1 MSFGV
6 RLRHAARTVHHQA
19 RRGAAAAARAAS
31 TVASAADRVH
41 SVARPIYNVA
51 KPLLNA
57 SGYDTSGIDK
67 GLYAYD
73 TIKCIAQNVDTIRKH
88 SN

>member
-1 MSFGV
+1 
-6 RLRHAARTVHHQA
+6 
-19 RRGAAAAARAAS
+19 
-31 TVASAADRVH
+31 VH

-51 KPLLNA
+51 RPLLNA

-73 TIKCIAQNVDTIRKH
+73 TIKRIAENVERIKRG
-88 SN
+88 